1 MGCLRA
7 PWLMEVGAWTES
19 ITSENTSTK
28 PWSRRIQL
36 AFPIAIKLLESE
48 MNTETNYIYSCLANL
63 ITHFS
68 QIKCIFRVYKEAT
81 IAKFVLQKQLK
92 VNKSKT
98 TRTFS
103 NKTIAKIG
111 KKNFKF
117 KKIKKQTII
126 YLSVATHFMI
136 SLLFIPTHV
145 RIKSTFLCSIDGPG
159 RRGSHVI
166 PAVKRS
172 PRSNLLNINNNNNK

>member
-7 PWLMEVGAWTES
+7 PRLMEVGAWTES
-19 ITSENTSTK
+19 ITSENPSTK

-111 KKNFKF
+111 KKKF
-117 KKIKKQTII
+117 QIQKNKKANNHIFISRDSFYDFAAFYTYTCPDQIHLPLLHRRPRKVWQPRNPCCQKVSQKQ
-126 YLSVATHFMI
+126 
-136 SLLFIPTHV
+136 P
-145 RIKSTFLCSIDGPG
+145 
-159 RRGSHVI
+159 
-166 PAVKRS
+166 VKH
-172 PRSNLLNINNNNNK
+172 